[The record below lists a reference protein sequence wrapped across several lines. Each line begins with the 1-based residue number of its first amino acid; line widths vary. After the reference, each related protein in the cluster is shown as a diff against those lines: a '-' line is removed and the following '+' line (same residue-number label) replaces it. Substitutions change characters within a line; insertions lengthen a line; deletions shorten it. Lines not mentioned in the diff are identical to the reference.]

1 MNKNKLISVN
11 DICTIH
17 RLETSFMQSVQATGL
32 IEIVTIEEEQYIFED
47 DLKELES
54 IVRLYNDMDVNLE
67 GVEVI
72 HRLLQRINTMHN
84 EIITL
89 KNRLDFYEE
98 KIES

>member
-1 MNKNKLISVN
+1 MNNSKMIPVN

-17 RLETSFMQSVQATGL
+17 RVEASFIQSVQASGL
-32 IEIVTIEEEQYIFED
+32 VEIVTVEEQQYILED

-54 IVRLYNDMDVNLE
+54 IVRLYNEMDINLE

-72 HRLLQRINTMHN
+72 RHLLQRINTMHD
-84 EIITL
+84 EIISL